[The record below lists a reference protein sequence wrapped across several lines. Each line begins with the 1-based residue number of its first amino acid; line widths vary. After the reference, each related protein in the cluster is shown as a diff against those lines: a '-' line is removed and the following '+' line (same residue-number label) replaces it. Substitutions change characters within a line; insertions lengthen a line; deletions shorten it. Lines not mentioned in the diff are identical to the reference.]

1 MLSRRRARE
10 NAFIVVFESLFLLNI
25 TAEQLIELSV
35 NFGDLEFDSYSKKL
49 IFGVLENRK
58 ILDEKVTA
66 YLKNW
71 ELKRISPILLAIL
84 EISFYEILFIKDVDG
99 PVSIN
104 EAVEL
109 SKTYFG
115 GDGPAFVN
123 GVLGNFLKSI

>member
-10 NAFIVVFESLFLLNI
+10 NAFIVIFESFFLDV
-25 TAEQLIELSV
+25 TAEQLIDLSI
-35 NFGDLEFDSYSKKL
+35 NFGGLEFDSYSKKL
-49 IFGVLENRK
+49 ILGVLENRK

-71 ELKRISPILLAIL
+71 ELKRISPVLVAIL

-115 GDGPAFVN
+115 GDGPSFVN